1 MKALNQFA
9 IRLTALA
16 AMMTLVGCLGSGDD
30 NTIVSNNPLPTPPP
44 SNSAPTISGDPDS
57 LVLVDEQYSFTPSA
71 SDVDPD
77 DVLTFAVS
85 GEPNWLTIDS
95 GSGALTGTPT
105 LADVGT
111 YPGIVV
117 SVSDGSLS
125 ASLPQFTV
133 DVVQNANGS
142 ISLSWTPPTQN
153 EDGSPVELAAYK
165 FYYGTSP
172 GSYSNQVRVDSPGID
187 MYVLENL
194 TPATYYVVATAI
206 GTNGAESAFSNE
218 ASKVV
223 SAL

>member
-30 NTIVSNNPLPTPPP
+30 NAIVSNNPLPTPPP
-44 SNSAPTISGDPDS
+44 SNSAPTISGNPDS

-71 SDVDPD
+71 SDVDD
-77 DVLTFAVS
+77 DPLTFAVS
-85 GEPNWLTIDS
+85 GEPDWLTIDS
-95 GSGALTGTPT
+95 GSGALTGTP
-105 LADVGT
+105 LLEHVGT

-133 DVVQNANGS
+133 TVVQNADGS
-142 ISLSWTPPTQN
+142 IALSWTPSTQN
-153 EDGSPVELAAYK
+153 EDGSDVDLAAYK

-172 GSYSNQVRVDSPGID
+172 GSYSNEVRVDSPGIAS
-187 MYVLENL
+187 YVLQNL

-206 GTNGAESAFSNE
+206 GTNGAESVFSNE
-218 ASKVV
+218 ASKEV
-223 SAL
+223 L